1 MKKYDVVVAVAKSTG
16 VTQKEVEKVID
27 SLSSVIVENVRDG
40 GDTINLPALGMF
52 KQKNNPAR
60 MGRNPLTGEAIAIKE
75 SRTITFKPTQSMKV
89 IIEPAAKKKK

>member
-52 KQKNNPAR
+52 KQKNI
-60 MGRNPLTGEAIAIKE
+60 M
-75 SRTITFKPTQSMKV
+75 QSASFLSLKFSFL
-89 IIEPAAKKKK
+89 